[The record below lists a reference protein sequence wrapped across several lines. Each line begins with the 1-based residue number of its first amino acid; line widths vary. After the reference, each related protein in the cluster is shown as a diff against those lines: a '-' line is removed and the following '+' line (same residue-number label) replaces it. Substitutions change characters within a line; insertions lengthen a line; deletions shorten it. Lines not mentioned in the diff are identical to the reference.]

1 MPNQQSITMSPGE
14 RIDALVN
21 IDINATSI
29 GVNDTLYVVANKI
42 DGMNDYFY
50 GQTLLASFSITPN
63 IGGNKMNISNITLN
77 TSFVNLS
84 TVSQSNIAVRR
95 MRPFIVATEAPAQY
109 GINGHVRFGK
119 GASENPKIGTI

>member
-1 MPNQQSITMSPGE
+1 MSPGE
-14 RIDALVN
+14 RIDVLIN

-50 GQTLLASFSITPN
+50 GQTLLASFNIVSSI
-63 IGGNKMNISNITLN
+63 GANKMNISNITLN

-95 MRPFIVATEAPAQY
+95 MRPLIVANDVPAQY
-109 GINGHVRFGK
+109 GINGHIRFGQ